1 MRTSIRLL
9 APVLFSLLALACSGT
24 PPKTTGTSLAPCP
37 DKPNC
42 WSSLSPDEEH
52 RTEPLQLA
60 GERGWAALR
69 DAVAAMPR
77 TKIVED
83 RPGYLHAEWTSRI
96 FGFVDDLEL
105 LRGAGDRVDVRSASR
120 VGYGDQGVNKA
131 RIQAL
136 RDALAARGALPSTAG
151 ATAK

>member
-1 MRTSIRLL
+1 MPRVPLRF
-9 APVLFSLLALACSGT
+9 AARNAWVVLVPIALACAGT

-42 WSSLSPDEEH
+42 WSSLAPDAEH
-52 RTEPLQLA
+52 RTEPFLLA
-60 GERGWAALR
+60 GERGWSALR

-83 RPGYLHAEWTSRI
+83 RPGYLHAESRSRI

-120 VGYGDQGVNKA
+120 VGYGDQGVNQA
-131 RIQAL
+131 RIAAL
-136 RDALAARGALPSTAG
+136 RDALVARGVVSAH
-151 ATAK
+151 